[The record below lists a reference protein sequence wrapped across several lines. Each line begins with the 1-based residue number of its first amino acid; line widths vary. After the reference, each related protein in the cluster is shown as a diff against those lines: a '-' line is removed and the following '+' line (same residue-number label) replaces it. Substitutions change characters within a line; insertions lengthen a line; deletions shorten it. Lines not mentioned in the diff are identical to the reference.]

1 MPIRMSI
8 ARLGVAGLA
17 GAGVVTAA
25 SAQQPGASS
34 IARTALL
41 EAVLPA
47 GNFRD
52 VQASL
57 IELAPGASAV
67 RHRHDVAVL
76 AYVVEGTVEN
86 RFNGGPT
93 QTHKAGQ
100 SWWEAPGTVHDAAR
114 NPSQTERARLLIV
127 YIGEPGKTPTVPLK

>member
-8 ARLGVAGLA
+8 ACVAITGL
-17 GAGVVTAA
+17 VSAA

-34 IARTALL
+34 IARTQLL

-100 SWWEAPGTVHDAAR
+100 SWWEAPGTVHDAAK
-114 NPSQTERARLLIV
+114 NPSQTARARLLIV

>member
-1 MPIRMSI
+1 VI
-8 ARLGVAGLA
+8 
-17 GAGVVTAA
+17 
-25 SAQQPGASS
+25 
-34 IARTALL
+34 
-41 EAVLPA
+41 
-47 GNFRD
+47 D
-52 VQASL
+52 
-57 IELAPGASAV
+57 LAPGASAA